1 MNKKTIISLVLG
13 CISVLPASAQNGWF
27 VEAGGGVQT
36 IFSSDASKLDFGKR
50 LTPSYT
56 IGVGS
61 GSLRLMPFVC
71 RLEAMRSTVCPH
83 RKDSICVI
91 RRPTVP
97 YMVHTTL

>member
-56 IGVGS
+56 MGVGKNKQK
-61 GSLRLMPFVC
+61 RC
-71 RLEAMRSTVCPH
+71 
-83 RKDSICVI
+83 
-91 RRPTVP
+91 
-97 YMVHTTL
+97 